1 MIPVSQIN
9 IGGDP
14 LLNAQGFNIEEQLR
28 QLEMRKQALESMKQL
43 NPQAIPNSSL
53 LWNEIDAEVKVLSN
67 EQLQKLF
74 ENEEY
79 VRIYM
84 RIQELVNAEILN
96 LVKARI
102 ESTTE
107 GKQLLQEQLNLVRKM
122 KPKIVED
129 SNREVELFRRFREFS
144 KTNPDVTYED
154 FLKQM
159 NV

>member
-14 LLNAQGFNIEEQLR
+14 LLNAQGYNIEEQLR
-28 QLEMRKQALESMKQL
+28 QLELRKQSLESLKQL
-43 NPQAIPNSSL
+43 NPQAISNSSVI
-53 LWNEIDAEVKVLSN
+53 WDTIDSEVKVLSN

-74 ENEEY
+74 ENDDY
-79 VRIYM
+79 VRIYS
-84 RIQELVNAEILN
+84 RIQEMVNAEILN
-96 LVKARI
+96 LVKPRI
-102 ESTTE
+102 ESTSE

-129 SNREVELFRRFREFS
+129 SNREVELFRRFREYS
-144 KTNPDVTYED
+144 KTNPDITYED

-159 NV
+159 NI